1 MPIGNESWN
10 TMVVIAHNENV
21 CLCLCII
28 KIILFTLDVL
38 NRHYENLRREFRFE
52 QKDEAT

>member
-38 NRHYENLRREFRFE
+38 NCHYENLRREFRFE